1 MSTKRVKIEFG
12 KDKVGTLISGK
23 KIILSNENVKNVM
36 KTVVRAYEIKE
47 SKSHQDASK
56 LVLNA

>member
-12 KDKVGTLISGK
+12 KDKVVTLISGEKLISSNK
-23 KIILSNENVKNVM
+23 KVKNAM
-36 KTVVRAYEIKE
+36 KTFVRAYEIKE